1 MKLTK
6 LLLISGLVF
15 QTSVSFAQQDDEQ
28 TIKSIYD
35 TELSNGASY
44 QNLHDLCKD
53 IGARISG
60 SPALDEAI
68 VWGKNV
74 LGSLALDTVY
84 LQEVNVPHW
93 FRSKKEKGFYYS
105 DKGRIDLDIS
115 ALGGSVSTGINAATL
130 SANIV
135 EVQSIEE
142 LATLG
147 ENNIKGK
154 IVFFNRPMDPKL
166 IDTFSAYGGC
176 VDQRYAGASEASK
189 YGAVA
194 SITRSM
200 TLAHDHFAH
209 TGSMS
214 YKDGIEK
221 IPAVAIST
229 ASADKLS
236 RDCKNDPSIKVSIKL
251 GCRTLNDKISHNVIG
266 EIKGSEHPE
275 KIITIGGHLDSWD
288 LGEGAHDDG
297 AGCVQAIEVL
307 RLFKKLN
314 IKPKYTI
321 RAVLFTNEENGNRGG
336 HGYADAALKNNE
348 THFVALES
356 DRGGFTPRGFSFDAG
371 ADRIKA
377 AQQWKS
383 LLEPY
388 GLHVFEKGYGGVDI
402 GPLKKVNENICLI
415 GFVPDSQRYF
425 DYHHSAADVFE
436 SVNQRELE
444 LGAASMASLIY
455 LIDKYWE

>member
-6 LLLISGLVF
+6 ILCITGLLIQSTSSLA
-15 QTSVSFAQQDDEQ
+15 QTDDAS
-28 TIKSIYD
+28 TIKTIYE
-35 TELSNGASY
+35 TELSEGAAY
-44 QNLHDLCKD
+44 ANLRNLCKD

-60 SPALDEAI
+60 SPELDEAI
-68 VWGKNV
+68 QWGKEI
-74 LGSLALDTVY
+74 LDGLALDTVY

-93 FRSKKEKGFYYS
+93 YRSKKEKGFYYS
-105 DKGRIDLDIS
+105 DKGRIDLDVS
-115 ALGGSVSTGINAATL
+115 ALGGSVSTGINASTL
-130 SANIV
+130 SGNII
-135 EVQSIEE
+135 EVKSIEE
-142 LATLG
+142 LAQLG
-147 ENNIKGK
+147 ESKIKGK

-166 IDTFSAYGGC
+166 IDTFNAYGGC

-189 YGAVA
+189 YGAIA

-200 TLAHDHFAH
+200 TLAHDHFPH

-214 YKDGIEK
+214 YKEGIEK

-229 ASADKLS
+229 ASADRLS
-236 RDCKNDPSIKVSIKL
+236 KDYRNDPTIEVSLKL
-251 GCRTLNDKISHNVIG
+251 GCRSLNDKISHNVIG
-266 EIKGSEHPE
+266 EIKGSEFPD

-336 HGYADAALKNNE
+336 LTYASKAAENSEN
-348 THFVALES
+348 HFVALES
-356 DRGGFTPRGFSFDAG
+356 DRGGFTPRGFSFDANEN
-371 ADRIKA
+371 RIKA
-377 AQQWKS
+377 AQKWKT

-402 GPLKKVNENICLI
+402 GPLKKVNENISLI

-436 SVNQRELE
+436 NVNKRELE

>member
-1 MKLTK
+1 MKISN
-6 LLLISGLVF
+6 LLLISGFLMQHAISIA
-15 QTSVSFAQQDDEQ
+15 QTDDAN
-28 TIKSIYD
+28 TIKTIYE
-35 TELSNGASY
+35 TELSEGTSY
-44 QNLHDLCKD
+44 SNLRNLCKD

-60 SPALDEAI
+60 SPQLDEAI
-68 VWGKNV
+68 QWGKKV
-74 LGSLALDTVY
+74 LDDLALDTVY
-84 LQEVNVPHW
+84 FQEVNVPHW
-93 FRSKKEKGFYYS
+93 YRSKKEKGFYYS
-105 DKGRIDLDIS
+105 DKGRIDLDVS
-115 ALGGSVSTGINAATL
+115 ALGGSVSTGVNASTL
-130 SANIV
+130 SGNII
-135 EVQSIEE
+135 EVKSIDE
-142 LATLG
+142 LARLG

-166 IDTFSAYGGC
+166 IDTFNAYGGC

-189 YGAVA
+189 YGAIA

-229 ASADKLS
+229 ASADLLS
-236 RDCKNDPSIKVSIKL
+236 KDIKKDPTIKVSIKL

-266 EIKGSEHPE
+266 EIKGSEFPD

-336 HGYADAALKNNE
+336 LGYAANAAEKNE
-348 THFVALES
+348 THMFALES
-356 DRGGFTPRGFSFDAG
+356 DRGGFTPRGFSFDASD
-371 ADRIKA
+371 DRIKA
-377 AQQWKS
+377 AQKWKT

-436 SVNQRELE
+436 NVNKRELE